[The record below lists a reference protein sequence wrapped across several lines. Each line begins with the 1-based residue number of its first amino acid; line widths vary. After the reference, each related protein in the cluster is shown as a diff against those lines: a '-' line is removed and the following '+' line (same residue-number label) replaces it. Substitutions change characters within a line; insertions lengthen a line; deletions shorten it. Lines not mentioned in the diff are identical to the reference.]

1 MTNYSARST
10 RSSDGEVPGARA
22 FYAAVVIGVAML
34 LLGAVWQVAPH
45 EAGSQANAATQ
56 HAEIV
61 QASGGSTAG

>member
-10 RSSDGEVPGARA
+10 RSSDGEVPGARV

-45 EAGSQANAATQ
+45 GAGDQANAATQ

-61 QASGGSTAG
+61 QTGGSTAG